1 MTPLHDV
8 QVESMCNLGKLLL
21 TGAPG
26 LPKDETEGYGL
37 VLAAAERS
45 HAPAQFNVALCFDR
59 GIGVEKSPAEALK
72 WLRKAAGL
80 SFLPALKELGTV
92 LRTGS
97 LGEINEAEAVECD
110 RLVAA
115 AST

>member
-1 MTPLHDV
+1 MCTCVYICTHIYRYMDV
-8 QVESMCNLGKLLL
+8 YINVRTHIQTHTQAKHCCVERTFGVFIDFEISAYNM
-21 TGAPG
+21 A
-26 LPKDETEGYGL
+26 
-37 VLAAAERS
+37 
-45 HAPAQFNVALCFDR
+45 NVQ
-59 GIGVEKSPAEALK
+59 
-72 WLRKAAGL
+72 
-80 SFLPALKELGTV
+80 ELGTV